1 MITHNVKIIIYIYNE
16 TYLLFYHVIL
26 LVGCEANAV
35 ALLRNEEEIAVHA
48 GRNLFLPEVSP
59 LPW

>member
-26 LVGCEANAV
+26 LVRCEANSV
-35 ALLRNEEEIAVHA
+35 ALLRDEEASAVPC
-48 GRNLFLPEVSP
+48 G
-59 LPW
+59 